1 MKTRKR
7 RVAVIGGGLGGLT
20 AASAIA
26 RNGFEVHVFEQ
37 AHELGEVGAGVG
49 VTPNG
54 VKVLRALGLEA
65 ALRARGF
72 ESEAV
77 VGRDWTTARSLFRLP
92 MKDIAARYGAPNVE
106 LHRADLLDILAT
118 SARVTCRIH
127 LDSRCVAVSSSDR
140 GAIVTLSDSRREKFD
155 LVVGCDG
162 IHSVVREALHG
173 RDAPRFTGNMCWR
186 ALIPV
191 EKLPP
196 KHVSPDVTIWTGSG
210 GHIVTGYVR
219 GGTLVAVAA
228 IRETADWAEESWSTE
243 AKTSELMASFPE
255 VHRNLRLLLE
265 RADQRFKGGLFD
277 RDPLPTWGRNFIT
290 LLGDAA
296 HPMLPFL
303 GQGASM
309 AFEDAYV
316 LSRELCRS
324 PEDVARALRAYE
336 AERIPRTAKV
346 QLAARKQG
354 EVFHLTSP
362 LSRIKRWFQNRVD
375 VHQGGLAELQTEWLY
390 NYDPTC
396 CVGAV
401 EPNLPQWTEH

>member
-7 RVAVIGGGLGGLT
+7 RIAVIGGGLGGLT
-20 AASAIA
+20 AAIAIV
-26 RNGFEVHVFEQ
+26 RNEFEVHVFEQ
-37 AHELGEVGAGVG
+37 ARDLREVGAGVG
-49 VTPNG
+49 ITPNG

-77 VGRDWTTARSLFRLP
+77 VGRDWTTARSLYRLP
-92 MKDIAARYGAPNVE
+92 MKDIAARYGAPNIAV
-106 LHRADLLDILAT
+106 HRADLLDVLAT
-118 SARVTCRIH
+118 SARLKCQIH
-127 LDSRCVAVSSSDR
+127 LGTRCIAVSSSDR
-140 GAIVTLSDSRREKFD
+140 GALVTLSDGRREEFD

-162 IHSVVREALHG
+162 IRSVVRDALHG
-173 RDAPRFTGNMCWR
+173 PDGPRFTGNMCWR

-196 KHVSPDVTIWTGSG
+196 KHVPPEVTIWTGSG
-210 GHIVTGYVR
+210 GHVVTFHVR
-219 GGTLVAVAA
+219 GGTLVNVAA
-228 IRETADWAEESWSTE
+228 FREPAEWAEESWSIE
-243 AKTSELMASFPE
+243 AETSELVAAFPE
-255 VHRNLRLLLE
+255 VHRDLRLLLE
-265 RADQRFKGGLFD
+265 GADHCLKWGLFD

-309 AFEDAYV
+309 AFEDAHV
-316 LSRELCRS
+316 LSRELCRWL
-324 PEDVARALRAYE
+324 EDVARALRAYE
-336 AERIPRTAKV
+336 AERIPRTAQA
-346 QLAARKQG
+346 QLAARKQAK
-354 EVFHLTSP
+354 VFHLTSS
-362 LSRIKRWFQNRVD
+362 LSRIKRWLQNY
-375 VHQGGLAELQTEWLY
+375 GGMSNRGRLPGLGTEWLY

-401 EPNLPQWTEH
+401 EPNSCVRS

>member
-1 MKTRKR
+1 MKTKKR

-20 AASAIA
+20 AAIAIA
-26 RNGFEVHVFEQ
+26 SSEFDVQVFEQ
-37 AHELGEVGAGVG
+37 ARDLREVGAGISI
-49 VTPNG
+49 TPNG
-54 VKVLRALGLEA
+54 VKVLRALGLED

-72 ESEAV
+72 KSEALI
-77 VGRDWTTARSLFRLP
+77 GRDWTTARPVFCVPL
-92 MKDIAARYGAPNVE
+92 KDVAAARYGAPNIDF
-106 LHRADLLDILAT
+106 HRADLLDILAT
-118 SARVTCRIH
+118 SAHRRCRIH

-140 GAIVTLSDSRREKFD
+140 GAIVTLSDGRREEFD

-173 RDAPRFTGNMCWR
+173 RDAPRFTGNTCWR
-186 ALIPV
+186 ALVPV

-196 KHVSPDVTIWTGSG
+196 NHVSPDVTIWTGSG

-228 IRETADWAEESWSTE
+228 IRETADRAEESWSMQ
-243 AKTSELMASFPE
+243 ANTSELVAAFPQ
-255 VHRNLRLLLE
+255 VHWTLRLLLE
-265 RADQRFKGGLFD
+265 RADHRFKGGLFD

-336 AERIPRTAKV
+336 AQRIPRTAKV

-362 LSRIKRWFQNRVD
+362 LSRIKRWFQNRVVD
-375 VHQGGLAELQTEWLY
+375 KGRLAELRTEWLY
-390 NYDPTC
+390 SYDPTC

-401 EPNLPQWTEH
+401 EPNSPQWIEL